1 VQRHRGAPVAH
12 RVAHSSGRFVI
23 SLVSSRDLPH
33 VRSTVFGA
41 TEAGRPSGMLLLL
54 SSLALGTLAVA
65 SFTLLRR
72 LARMHQEWTERSA

>member
-12 RVAHSSGRFVI
+12 HVARSSGPFVI
-23 SLVSSRDLPH
+23 SLVIPRDLPH

-41 TEAGRPSGMLLLL
+41 VEPGRPSGMLLLL

-72 LARMHQEWTERSA
+72 LARMHREWTERSA